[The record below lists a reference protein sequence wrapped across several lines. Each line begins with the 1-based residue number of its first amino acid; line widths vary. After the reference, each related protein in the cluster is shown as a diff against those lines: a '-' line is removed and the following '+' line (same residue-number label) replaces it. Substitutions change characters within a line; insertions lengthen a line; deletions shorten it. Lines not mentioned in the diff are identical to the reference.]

1 MKILAYLFLGVIC
14 ISCSNNNS
22 VNSDIEIEFG
32 KPYSIE
38 IDSNTPTIED
48 GKLITK
54 VAFSGCNNN
63 LDFELRSNIKNSV
76 TQLWLFKK
84 TSNGDCDAYFMEEL
98 TFTLSQSMLSSSK
111 IVLITPNNDEIQ
123 LYDGV
128 IRTQNTF

>member
-1 MKILAYLFLGVIC
+1 MKFIAYIFLSVLLLN
-14 ISCSNNNS
+14 CSDNNS

-38 IDSNTPTIED
+38 IDSNTPTIEE

-76 TQLWLFKK
+76 TQLWLFKN
-84 TSNGDCDAYFMEEL
+84 TSNGDF
-98 TFTLSQSMLSSSK
+98 FHSK
-111 IVLITPNNDEIQ
+111 LC
-123 LYDGV
+123 LAKLW
-128 IRTQNTF
+128 R